1 MAHFKKK
8 RGKSTPAISTASLPD
23 IIFMLLF
30 FFMVVTVM
38 REGER
43 MVQVV
48 VPMATQLE
56 KLEKKSL
63 VNTVYIGRPTQKY
76 QSIYGTR
83 PRVQLDD
90 KFSNHLDGDIALFLE
105 QHKLRVNEQL
115 WGQITTSIR
124 ADRDVTMGIVTDV
137 KTALRKSNQ
146 LKINYSATLDAAR
159 MATSPN

>member
-8 RGKSTPAISTASLPD
+8 RGNATPEVSTASLPD

-43 MVQVV
+43 KVQVV
-48 VPMATQLE
+48 VPQATQLE

-63 VNTVYIGRPTQKY
+63 VNTIYIGRPTKKY
-76 QSIYGTR
+76 QSIYGTQ

-105 QHKLRVNEQL
+105 QHKLKVNEQL
-115 WGQITTSIR
+115 WGQIITSIR
-124 ADRDVTMGIVTDV
+124 ADRDVTMGIVQDV
-137 KTALRKSNQ
+137 KTALRKANQ
-146 LKINYSATLDAAR
+146 LKINYSATPDAEKMNA
-159 MATSPN
+159 MN